1 MSDTHHRIAF
11 FPKGKNTSGQFREDI
26 RYIFLGQIGSNRVVF
41 SVFVP
46 PAAIKHSID
55 INRRIR
61 KHNNALRSLIKSY
74 IIIITIM
81 APLFRYS

>member
-11 FPKGKNTSGQFREDI
+11 FPKGKKTSGQFRGDI